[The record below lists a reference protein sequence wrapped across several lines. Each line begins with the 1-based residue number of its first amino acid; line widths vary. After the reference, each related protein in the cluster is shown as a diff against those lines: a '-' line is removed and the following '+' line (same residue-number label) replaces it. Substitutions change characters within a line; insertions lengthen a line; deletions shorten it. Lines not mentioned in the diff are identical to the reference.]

1 MYYMQ
6 NSADG
11 DDASLLLCRSIGDAT
26 EDGRIE
32 VEQPRSSLE
41 KNPSFV
47 CDVSELLPV
56 TLKLHLESCGNPAYW
71 QDPER
76 RLMGVTGSFVVVDTL
91 EEAREKCR
99 AFIDDNELGSGN
111 WAGGLVFANDH
122 PVAYVSYNG
131 RLWTGETESFKNAR
145 LQLESAEPSILNG

>member
-6 NSADG
+6 NSVAG

-26 EDGRIE
+26 NDGRIE
-32 VEQPRSSLE
+32 VEQPSSSLD
-41 KNPSFV
+41 KNPSYV
-47 CDVSELLPV
+47 CDVSELFPV
-56 TLKLHLESCGNPAYW
+56 TLKLRLESCGNPDYG

-91 EEAREKCR
+91 EEAQVKCR

-122 PVAYVSYNG
+122 PIAYVSYNG
-131 RLWTGETESFKNAR
+131 RLWTGETERFKNAHQ
-145 LQLESAEPSILNG
+145 QLESAEPLI